1 MSTEL
6 RFGVLTSPSVRWEQM
21 VERWQTIEA
30 LGFDSVWLPDH
41 FVDLRQP
48 RTPRFEAWTLLPALA
63 TQTTRIR
70 IGTLVSAIPFRNPAF
85 LARQALTVD
94 HLSQGRLELGL
105 GTGAS
110 GEIDAS
116 YAMTGI
122 DDWSLPERV
131 ARFQEVVEIVDQL
144 LCNEVSSY
152 QGQYYRLQDT
162 AMQPRPVQ
170 EPRPPITI
178 AAHGPKMLKIAAR
191 HADSWSSMG
200 GFNLSPEELLA
211 VTCQRNETLD
221 EYCAEAGRDRS
232 TLRRSLLLWPP
243 IREMV
248 YQSVDAFT
256 DIVGPYIEGGINEF
270 VLAYPSKDEQ
280 LPIFERIAS
289 EGIPKLRG

>member
-1 MSTEL
+1 MSNKL
-6 RFGVLTSPSVRWEQM
+6 RFGVLTSPSVPWEQL

-122 DDWSLPERV
+122 DDWSFSERV

-152 QGQYYRLQDT
+152 QGRYYQLKDT
-162 AMQPRPVQ
+162 AMLPRPIQ
-170 EPRPPITI
+170 QPHPPITV
-178 AAHGPKMLKIAAR
+178 AAHGPKMLRIAAR
-191 HADSWSSMG
+191 LGDSWSSMG
-200 GFNLSPEELLA
+200 GFNLSLDELLA

-221 EYCAEAGRDRS
+221 EICAEIGRDRS

-256 DIVGPYIEGGINEF
+256 DIVGPYIDGGIDEF

-289 EGIPKLRG
+289 EVIPKLRG

>member
-1 MSTEL
+1 MNANI
-6 RFGVLTSPSVRWEQM
+6 RFGVLTSPSVPWEQM

-41 FVDLRQP
+41 FVNLRQP
-48 RTPRFEAWTLLPALA
+48 RTPQFEAWTLLPALA

-70 IGTLVSAIPFRNPAF
+70 IGTLMSAIPFRNPAF

-110 GEIDAS
+110 GKIDAS

-122 DDWSLPERV
+122 DDWSFSERV

-152 QGQYYRLQDT
+152 QGRFYQLKDT
-162 AMQPRPVQ
+162 AMLPRPIQ
-170 EPRPPITI
+170 QPRPPITI
-178 AAHGPKMLKIAAR
+178 AAHGPKMLKIAAS
-191 HADSWSSMG
+191 HGDAWSSMG

-211 VTCQRNETLD
+211 VTCQRNSTLD
-221 EYCAEAGRDRS
+221 EHCVEAGRDPS

-248 YQSVDAFT
+248 YQSVDAFM
-256 DIVGPYIEGGINEF
+256 DIVAPYIEGGIDEF

-289 EGIPKLRG
+289 EGISKLRG